1 MHPVLLQ
8 SEPIPIAEMGATV
21 LLMALLVTVIWLV
34 YLYR

>member
-1 MHPVLLQ
+1 MLPVLLQ

-21 LLMALLVTVIWLV
+21 LLVSLLVTAIWLI

>member
-8 SEPIPIAEMGATV
+8 SEPIPVAEMGATV
-21 LLMALLVTVIWLV
+21 LLVSVLVTAIWLL

>member
-1 MHPVLLQ
+1 MLPVFLQ

-21 LLMALLVTVIWLV
+21 LLVSLLVTAIWLI

>member
-8 SEPIPIAEMGATV
+8 SEPIPIAEMAATV
-21 LLMALLVTVIWLV
+21 LLAALLLTAIWLV

>member
-8 SEPIPIAEMGATV
+8 SEPLPIAETGATV
-21 LLMALLVTVIWLV
+21 LLVSLLVTVIWLV